1 MWTKRGISK
10 GCILIFCILIFLLLL
25 AWYIQIR
32 IMYALSS
39 VVLSLIV
46 ISYYNFPLREALI
59 FIIAPITPF
68 ISLLIE
74 ELYDNNKCIDV
85 AEDIKKDSCHD
96 WQNVYDNKFNEAE
109 INDSFEK
116 LMMVVLF
123 CRICF
128 FQFQKHFK

>member
-1 MWTKRGISK
+1 MI
-10 GCILIFCILIFLLLL
+10 I
-25 AWYIQIR
+25 
-32 IMYALSS
+32 
-39 VVLSLIV
+39 SLIV

-116 LMMVVLF
+116 LMSRWHVYRLTTLPIFEWLYKLTQKSMNMNMVANTDSLVEKLKS
-123 CRICF
+123 RSN
-128 FQFQKHFK
+128 